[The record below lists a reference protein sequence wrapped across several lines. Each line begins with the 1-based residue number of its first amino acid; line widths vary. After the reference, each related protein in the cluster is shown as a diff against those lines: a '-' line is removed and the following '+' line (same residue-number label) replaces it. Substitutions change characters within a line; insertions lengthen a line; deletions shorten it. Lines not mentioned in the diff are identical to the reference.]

1 MVLVATNII
10 LNEKTYTLT
19 CIKLETVGASTIQNV
34 EWDDQEKVISYYL
47 LYYKV
52 NFH

>member
-1 MVLVATNII
+1 MVLVDTNII
-10 LNEKTYTLT
+10 LNEETYTLT
-19 CIKLETVGASTIQNV
+19 CIKLQSVGASTIQKV